1 MSQVVR
7 QTYEMWITRGEF
19 LRCLPAAVGYAPFVL
34 TSTGVQSNDTEAK
47 WRFEMTELPERAIT
61 PLMRCP
67 RLRVDLT
74 LDGYAPDAAEAFLQ
88 RFLRYFQRG
97 GG

>member
-1 MSQVVR
+1 
-7 QTYEMWITRGEF
+7 MWITREEF
-19 LRCLPAAVGYAPFVL
+19 LRCLPAAVAYAPFTITPSGAASVG
-34 TSTGVQSNDTEAK
+34 TGAK

-67 RLRVDLT
+67 RLHVELT
-74 LDGYAPDAAEAFLQ
+74 LDGYAPEAADAFMQ
-88 RFLRYFQRG
+88 RFWRYFQRG